1 MTRRR
6 SDGGVEECKGYSP
19 PNDHTTSASS
29 ISVFDWWSLSHTD
42 TNTPPLSLCLAV
54 MDAYLN
60 PQTNSGA
67 GQHAKNTTA
76 PSRLGKKIQPPRP
89 ARKKKPRP
97 VPLRGKKT
105 TAPSRLGKNKKPPRP
120 ASKKEN
126 NRPVPPRISTPIFC
140 QSRAPAEMKKV
151 GQPSIF
157 PPSRPV
163 EILAVHV
170 KPWIFL

>member
-1 MTRRR
+1 MVQANHHKQERQKSHHRR
-6 SDGGVEECKGYSP
+6 SSSSSSSRRSSRSSSSQHHLAHQMLLALGL
-19 PNDHTTSASS
+19 AS
-29 ISVFDWWSLSHTD
+29 
-42 TNTPPLSLCLAV
+42 
-54 MDAYLN
+54 M
-60 PQTNSGA
+60 
-67 GQHAKNTTA
+67 
-76 PSRLGKKIQPPRP
+76 RKIQPPRP
-89 ARKKKPRP
+89 ASEKKYNRPVPLGKKKPRP

-105 TAPSRLGKNKKPPRP
+105 TAPSRLGKKKKPPRP